1 MRTSLSVDAATGA
14 PGFQWAHLV
23 ILLVVAVVA
32 VPLYQ
37 RLRRSLS
44 RSRRERWARED
55 AQDAARREAAGPDAP
70 GDR

>member
-1 MRTSLSVDAATGA
+1 MRTSLSVDAATGV
-14 PGFQWAHLV
+14 PGFQWGHLV

-37 RLRRSLS
+37 RMRRSLS

-55 AQDAARREAAGPDAP
+55 AEDAARREAAGPDAP